1 MSRLA
6 RKPIEIPENI
16 EVKIEDGHIA
26 IKGPNGELVR
36 NFKDNIIKIYTEERS
51 VFVKPLKENNKKESN
66 ILLGTYTSH
75 IKNMIKGVM
84 DGYEKKLII
93 EGVGYKADIRDKNLV
108 LSLGFSHPVNFSCP
122 KGVLITVEKN
132 TITVSGTDKE
142 LVGLTASKI
151 RMLKK
156 PEPYKGKG
164 IRYSNEIV
172 KRKAGKKAGS

>member
-16 EVKIEDGHIA
+16 EVKIEDSLITV
-26 IKGPNGELVR
+26 KGPKGELTR
-36 NFKDNIIKIYTEERS
+36 NFKNNVIKINVHERS
-51 VFVKPLKENNKKESN
+51 VFVRPIKENNKKETK

-75 IKNMIKGVM
+75 IKNMIKGVIE
-84 DGYEKKLII
+84 GYEKKLII
-93 EGVGYKADIRDKNLV
+93 EGVGYKAENRGNNLV
-108 LSLGFSHPVNFSCP
+108 LSLGFSHPVNFVVPDGAS
-122 KGVLITVEKN
+122 ITTEKN
-132 TITVSGTDKE
+132 TIIVSGIDKE
-142 LVGLTASKI
+142 IIGLTASKI

>member
-16 EVKIEDGHIA
+16 EVKIEDGRVAVI
-26 IKGPNGELVR
+26 GPKGELAR
-36 NFKDNIIKIYTEERS
+36 NFKNNVINIFSEGRS
-51 VFVKPLKENNKKESN
+51 VFVKPLKENNKKESKV
-66 ILLGTYTSH
+66 LLGTYTSH
-75 IKNMIKGVM
+75 IKNMIKGVT

-93 EGVGYKADIRDKNLV
+93 EGVGYKAEMRDKNLV
-108 LSLGFSHPVNFSCP
+108 LSLGFSHPVNYSIP
-122 KGVLITVEKN
+122 EGVLVIVEKN
-132 TITVSGTDKE
+132 TIIVSGTDKD

-172 KRKAGKKAGS
+172 KRKAGKKSGS